1 MSLASFYQA
10 DRTAISFELFPPKTD
25 KGKQSMYRHLEQLM
39 VFKPDYVTCTYG
51 AGGSTREKTLDIVCE
66 VKNKFSIPVASHLTL
81 VDATQDQ
88 LRQYLKTATE
98 NNVDY
103 IVALRGDPPSGRSYF
118 QAADGGFRYA
128 NELVALIRA
137 EFPNFGVAVAGY
149 PEMHQEA
156 TDAQTDLDNL
166 KRKVDSG
173 ADIVITQLF
182 YDNQDY
188 YDFRERCQA
197 AGINVPIVPGILP
210 ALSLK
215 QVKKITRL
223 CGAKLPKSFED
234 RLNEKP
240 EDADWQLNVGIE
252 HATAQ
257 VNDLVVNRV
266 PGLHFYVLN
275 KSTSTSAI
283 LKSLDSLK

>member
-25 KGKQSMYRHLEQLM
+25 KGRQSMYRHLEQLM

-257 VNDLVVNRV
+257 VNDLVANRV